1 MMAEGSR
8 WHGSVN
14 ARAWAT
20 SNMSSSFLIGSTD
33 DKEKLIKHWVGL
45 AIMMISARPGW
56 RS

>member
-1 MMAEGSR
+1 MIAEGSR